1 MSEDVS
7 VVVVGSCMT
16 DLVSQAPLLPKA
28 GETIHGHRFF
38 IGFDGK
44 GANQCIQAARM
55 GAKTA
60 MVYKVG
66 RDVFGNDY
74 IQNFKNNGILT
85 AYVEQTEHA
94 ATGAAS
100 IIVNDTGKMK
110 LVQASRSGAADG
122 SRLMDRSLAAEQTSI
137 SVKTIFNPAPAIAD
151 LCSDFYKAS
160 DVFCCS
166 ESEGAGVLA
175 FYMAHYPTMP
185 LEEMARRANFV
196 AVVSVQ
202 TVGTQTSFPFQK
214 DLPTR

>member
-1 MSEDVS
+1 
-7 VVVVGSCMT
+7 
-16 DLVSQAPLLPKA
+16 
-28 GETIHGHRFF
+28 RFF

-110 LVQASRSGAADG
+110 LVPVPSSAASPDKFEP
-122 SRLMDRSLAAEQTSI
+122 LSI
-137 SVKTIFNPAPAIAD
+137 YSIMMKTIFNPAPAIAD

-166 ESEGAGVLA
+166 ESEVKNNITTGRSSSSPLIHYGSDKCCQMSVSLGAGVLA

>member
-100 IIVNDTGKMK
+100 IIVNDTGGDGPGQ
-110 LVQASRSGAADG
+110 LSRRVYQVSK
-122 SRLMDRSLAAEQTSI
+122 

-160 DVFCCS
+160 DVFCCT
-166 ESEGAGVLA
+166 A
-175 FYMAHYPTMP
+175 
-185 LEEMARRANFV
+185 
-196 AVVSVQ
+196 
-202 TVGTQTSFPFQK
+202 QK
-214 DLPTR
+214 HHADVMDNN

>member
-1 MSEDVS
+1 
-7 VVVVGSCMT
+7 
-16 DLVSQAPLLPKA
+16 
-28 GETIHGHRFF
+28 HRFF

-110 LVQASRSGAADG
+110 LVQVPSSAA
-122 SRLMDRSLAAEQTSI
+122 L
-137 SVKTIFNPAPAIAD
+137 KTIFNPAPAIAD

-166 ESEGAGVLA
+166 ESEVKNNISHIAYNISHKQAKFAPHCYGSVGGSGVLA

>member
-1 MSEDVS
+1 
-7 VVVVGSCMT
+7 
-16 DLVSQAPLLPKA
+16 
-28 GETIHGHRFF
+28 HRFF

-60 MVYKVG
+60 MVYKVI
-66 RDVFGNDY
+66 RFSL
-74 IQNFKNNGILT
+74 FL

-110 LVQASRSGAADG
+110 LVQVPSSAA
-122 SRLMDRSLAAEQTSI
+122 L
-137 SVKTIFNPAPAIAD
+137 KTIFNPAPAIAD
-151 LCSDFYKAS
+151 LCSDFFKAS

-166 ESEGAGVLA
+166 ESELQTFGPTGIESMTAPPAVIFVSLSGNEKFSVLLFRIMSINPNGAGVLA

>member
-1 MSEDVS
+1 
-7 VVVVGSCMT
+7 
-16 DLVSQAPLLPKA
+16 
-28 GETIHGHRFF
+28 RFF

-110 LVQASRSGAADG
+110 LVPVPSSAASPDKFEP
-122 SRLMDRSLAAEQTSI
+122 LSI
-137 SVKTIFNPAPAIAD
+137 YSIMMKTIFNPAPAIAD

-166 ESEGAGVLA
+166 ESEVKNNISHIAYNISHKQAKFAPHCDGSVGGSGVLA